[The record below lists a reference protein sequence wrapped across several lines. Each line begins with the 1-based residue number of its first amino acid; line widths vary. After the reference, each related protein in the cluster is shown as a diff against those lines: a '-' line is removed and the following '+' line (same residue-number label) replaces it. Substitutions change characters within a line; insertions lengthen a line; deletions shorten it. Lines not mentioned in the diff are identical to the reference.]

1 MDEDATRSQL
11 AAALARVAGGDHA
24 ALRIVYQDT
33 SAKLFGVCLRI
44 LKDRSEA
51 EDVLQDVY
59 VTVWRKAATFDSGR
73 ASPITWM
80 VAIARNRAIDR
91 LRVRG
96 AGGRLQPIEA
106 ADAVSDP
113 APAAV
118 ERVELAQRHQ
128 RLARCLGELDA
139 RQLDSARVA
148 ETESLSRTMSDDD
161 TINPADRGKLIAAE
175 YVLGVL
181 GADERREV
189 ERRLAQDPALAS
201 EVAFWEERLGVLA
214 DAIAPVAP
222 PQHAWSQIEA
232 AIAAA
237 AAARPTSL
245 WQSLAFWRG
254 FGIAA
259 ATLAA
264 ASIAALGYIG
274 LVPAPRAPLMATL
287 AGTSGQPNFVAAVT
301 ATGDNL
307 IVVPAALLTNDPRA
321 IELWLILPNQRPR
334 SLGLIQPGQPIRL
347 TIPSDLAGRLT
358 PDAALAVSLEPPGG
372 SPTGQPTGPVIASGK
387 LTSL

>member
-1 MDEDATRSQL
+1 
-11 AAALARVAGGDHA
+11 
-24 ALRIVYQDT
+24 
-33 SAKLFGVCLRI
+33 
-44 LKDRSEA
+44 
-51 EDVLQDVY
+51 
-59 VTVWRKAATFDSGR
+59 
-73 ASPITWM
+73 
-80 VAIARNRAIDR
+80 
-91 LRVRG
+91 
-96 AGGRLQPIEA
+96 
-106 ADAVSDP
+106 
-113 APAAV
+113 
-118 ERVELAQRHQ
+118 
-128 RLARCLGELDA
+128 
-139 RQLDSARVA
+139 
-148 ETESLSRTMSDDD
+148 MSDDD

-189 ERRLAQDPALAS
+189 ERRLAREPALAS
-201 EVAFWEERLGVLA
+201 EVAFWQERLGVLA
-214 DAIAPVAP
+214 DAVAPVTP
-222 PQHAWSQIEA
+222 PQHTLLKIEA
-232 AIAAA
+232 AILAA

-264 ASIAALGYIG
+264 ASIAALAYFG
-274 LVPAPRAPLMATL
+274 LVPAARAPLMATL
-287 AGTSGQPNFVAAVT
+287 AGSSGQPNFVASVT
-301 ATGDNL
+301 AAGDSL

-321 IELWLILPNQRPR
+321 IELWLILPDQRPR

-347 TIPSDLAGRLT
+347 TIPPDLAGRLT